1 VKITLRVWRQAGPDD
16 PGSLHTY
23 QLTEVHE
30 EASFLEM
37 LDLLNE
43 ELTAR
48 DEEPVAFDSD
58 CREGICG
65 MCGIVINGAPHG
77 RYNSS
82 VPTTTCQLHM
92 RSFHDGDV
100 IDIEPWKAGAFPIL
114 KDLIVDRSAFDRIIQ
129 AGGFI
134 SANTGS
140 APEAHSVPAP
150 KRLADRAFDNAT
162 CIGCGAC
169 VAACP
174 NGAAMLFTSAKVT
187 HLGSLP
193 QGQPERYRRIKAMVA
208 AHDEAGFGG
217 CTNIGECASVCPK
230 SIPLASIGQLNRD
243 LIHAMFKGDG
253 K

>member
-1 VKITLRVWRQAGPDD
+1 MRITLRVWRQADRNS
-16 PGSLHTY
+16 PGGLKTY
-23 QLTEVHE
+23 QLTDVDSSM
-30 EASFLEM
+30 SFLEM

-48 DEEPVAFDSD
+48 DEEPVAFDND

-77 RYNSS
+77 RYNSP
-82 VPTTTCQLHM
+82 VATTTCQLHM

-100 IDIEPWKAGAFPIL
+100 IDIEPWKAGAFPVI
-114 KDLIVDRSAFDRIIQ
+114 KDLVVDRSAFDRIIQ
-129 AGGFI
+129 AGGYI
-134 SANTGS
+134 SVNTGA
-140 APEAHSVPAP
+140 APEAHSTPAP
-150 KRLADRAFDNAT
+150 KRQADQAFDNAT

-174 NGAAMLFTSAKVT
+174 NGAGMLFTAAKIT
-187 HLGSLP
+187 HLARLP
-193 QGQPERYRRIKAMVA
+193 QGQPERLRRVKAMVA

-217 CTNIGECASVCPK
+217 CTNIGECAAVCPK

-243 LIHAMFKGDG
+243 LIHSLFTGEG

>member
-1 VKITLRVWRQAGPDD
+1 MKITLRVWRQAGPEA
-16 PGSLHTY
+16 PGALKTY
-23 QLTEVHE
+23 QLESVE
-30 EASFLEM
+30 ESMSFLEM
-37 LDLLNE
+37 LDMLNE

-65 MCGIVINGAPHG
+65 MCGVVINGAPHG

-92 RSFHDGDV
+92 RSFKDGDV
-100 IDIEPWKAGAFPIL
+100 IDIEPWKAGAFPII
-114 KDLIVDRSAFDRIIQ
+114 KDLVVDRSAFDRIIE
-129 AGGFI
+129 AGGYV
-134 SANTGS
+134 SVNTGA

-150 KRLADRAFDNAT
+150 KRQADLAFDNAT

-174 NGAAMLFTSAKVT
+174 NGAAMLFTSAKIS
-187 HLGSLP
+187 HLGLLP
-193 QGQPERYRRIKAMVA
+193 QGQPERWRRAKAMVA

-217 CTNIGECASVCPK
+217 CTNIGECAAVCPK
-230 SIPLASIGQLNRD
+230 SIPLASIGRLNRD
-243 LIHAMFKGDG
+243 LMHSMFKADG